1 MLERRSKA
9 ILHRLCGVLCGFLL
23 GALVYFYIDQI
34 VRSSGSYR
42 APSHSSPKSAS
53 RDSRHENEDA
63 ARDWLVHDAGGF
75 FTFCLVVVGAA
86 QAGLFLWQL
95 ILIRKGLTDTKE
107 AADAARETA
116 KAANESAILARE
128 EFLST
133 HRPKIR
139 VKHFWLAGDI
149 WQDEPL
155 IVNLT
160 CVNTGTVDALLHE
173 IGIKYFIVRSDRVIP
188 TEPDIPAIHRFFG
201 QRLSSGLNYNIPN
214 MTVGQKF
221 TPDQNSV
228 IQNKTSNLYCVGYI
242 SYLDSSTR
250 MRITGFCRKLEFGP
264 NISIIGNSRF
274 SVVEDPDYEYED

>member
-95 ILIRKGLTDTKE
+95 IR
-107 AADAARETA
+107 
-116 KAANESAILARE
+116 
-128 EFLST
+128 
-133 HRPKIR
+133 RP
-139 VKHFWLAGDI
+139 
-149 WQDEPL
+149 
-155 IVNLT
+155 
-160 CVNTGTVDALLHE
+160 
-173 IGIKYFIVRSDRVIP
+173 
-188 TEPDIPAIHRFFG
+188 
-201 QRLSSGLNYNIPN
+201 
-214 MTVGQKF
+214 
-221 TPDQNSV
+221 
-228 IQNKTSNLYCVGYI
+228 
-242 SYLDSSTR
+242 
-250 MRITGFCRKLEFGP
+250 
-264 NISIIGNSRF
+264 
-274 SVVEDPDYEYED
+274 